1 MSINSG
7 IPNQDGLSTQYIY
20 TAVKPAGSPG
30 PASQPATSI
39 KVFTPGQ
46 ASTGQQ
52 GSATTE
58 TLASAGITVPV
69 QQILGESHE
78 AEAGDAADVSPAIY
92 ADISAGAP
100 SAGQPPTPA
109 PTVKV
114 ASGAASTGNQ
124 PTQTTPFT
132 SSQWSTKSSV

>member
-20 TAVKPAGSPG
+20 TVAKPSGSPG
-30 PASQPATSI
+30 PASQPSTSI
-39 KVFTPGQ
+39 KVFTLGQ

-69 QQILGESHE
+69 QQLLGESHE
-78 AEAGDAADVSPAIY
+78 AEAGDVSDVAPAIY

-100 SAGQPPTPA
+100 TAGLAPTPA
-109 PTVKV
+109 PTVKI

-124 PTQTTPFT
+124 PGQTTPFT
-132 SSQWSTKSSV
+132 SSQWNTKSSV